1 VPQSLAPP
9 VALLVSPLVRAL
21 NRKIGIEEYLLWST
35 AAIPLMFLTVARAG
49 ADISLGYPFILM
61 NSLVL
66 LVFNRL
72 KVHRYH
78 LIAILSVGSFSLIG
92 GSLAGTP
99 INAMLSQVI
108 GISVMSIYFFSA
120 LTVLGPSVPRWMDMY
135 ARVAFGVALFGI
147 VAWIAAR
154 ILHTGD
160 GRLKAFYAEPSNFV
174 YTTLPALGYFVN
186 IYVKEKRYGP
196 EVAIF
201 ILSYLLADS
210 SLGFL
215 GMLLIGGITFGRRLK
230 GWQVILG
237 IVLACGFVSG
247 LYFASQNFRW
257 RVRDTLLAIS
267 TQDLS
272 KSNGSTYAF
281 LSNAY
286 VTAKTFSDHP
296 LTGVGL
302 GGYRGIYDIYISDL
316 NGIETTNSYNLGLN
330 QDDANSLFFRT
341 AAELGAPGLICLFTF
356 LIVCA
361 RVKGSPYREIRNAL
375 VPYMIVRMSRFG
387 AYFSVEIY
395 FFVGLYLLNYL
406 NYRRLNPGVSVR
418 PTANLPSRR
427 NALQPR

>member
-9 VALLVSPLVRAL
+9 VALLVNPLVRAL
-21 NRKIGIEEYLLWST
+21 NRPVGIEEYLLWST
-35 AAIPLMFLTVARAG
+35 AAIPLMFLIVAHAG
-49 ADISLGYPFILM
+49 ADISLGYPFILL

-72 KVHRYH
+72 KVHRNH
-78 LIAILSVGSFSLIG
+78 LIAILSVGAFSLIG

-99 INAMLSQVI
+99 INTMLSQVV
-108 GISVMSIYFFSA
+108 GISVISIYFFSA
-120 LTVLGPSVPRWMDMY
+120 LTVLGPSVLRWMDMY
-135 ARVAFGVALFGI
+135 ARIAFAVALYGI
-147 VAWIAAR
+147 ALWFVAR

-174 YTTLPALGYFVN
+174 YTTLPALGYFIN
-186 IYVKEKRYGP
+186 CYVAEKRYGL
-196 EVAIF
+196 EAAIF

-215 GMLLIGGITFGRRLK
+215 GLLLIGMVTFGRRLK
-230 GWQVILG
+230 GWQVIMG
-237 IVLACGFVSG
+237 ILLACGFVG
-247 LYFASQNFRW
+247 GIYFASENFRW
-257 RVRDTLLAIS
+257 RVRDTILAIS
-267 TQDLS
+267 TQDVS

-286 VTAKTFSDHP
+286 VTGKAFSNYP
-296 LTGVGL
+296 LTGVGI
-302 GGYRGIYDIYISDL
+302 GGYRGIYDTYISDL
-316 NGIETTNSYNLGLN
+316 NGIKTTNVYNLGLN

-341 AAELGAPGLICLFTF
+341 AAELGVPGLICLFVF

-375 VPYMIVRMSRFG
+375 LPYMIVRMSRFG
-387 AYFSVEIY
+387 AYFSVEVY

-406 NYRRLNPGVSVR
+406 NYRRLNPRTFAQPAAG
-418 PTANLPSRR
+418 LPSRR